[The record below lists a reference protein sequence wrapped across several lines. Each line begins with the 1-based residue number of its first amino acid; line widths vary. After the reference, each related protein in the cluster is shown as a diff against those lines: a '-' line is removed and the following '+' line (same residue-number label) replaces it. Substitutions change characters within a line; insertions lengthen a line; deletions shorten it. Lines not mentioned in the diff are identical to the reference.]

1 MRVGCDIRAHD
12 EQDPLSPS
20 GDAIVHQRV
29 HDAIDAEEMLS
40 DSSIEASVTDGVA
53 LLRGEVAT
61 ETQRSRIEAVVSQVE
76 GVTGIQNEIR
86 IRQ

>member
-53 LLRGEVAT
+53 LLRGEVGT
-61 ETQRSRIEAVVSQVE
+61 ETQRSRAEAVVSEVE